1 METRANYV
9 VTGAFTLAVIAG
21 VFSFIFWFHNAGSGG
36 ERASYRVVFSGS
48 VSGLRAGGSV
58 LFNGIRVGEVSG
70 LALDTQNPREVVAT
84 ISIDRAVPVRAD
96 TRVALAFQGLTGL
109 AQVALTGGAAD
120 AAPLVADRGAPPT
133 LRSDPSAGADV
144 TQAARDVL
152 ARINGLVADNETA
165 LHSSLRNIETVTSTL
180 AQNSQRLDKV
190 MAGLE
195 NLTGSGDKSGEIAR
209 AAEAVRKLAENLDKR
224 TDEISVGLTRFSNSG
239 LKEFEAF
246 AVDGRKTLAELNKAI
261 KNIDQHPTR
270 LIFGQ

>member
-21 VFSFIFWFHNAGSGG
+21 VLSFIFWFHNAGSGG
-36 ERASYRVVFSGS
+36 ERASYRVVFSG
-48 VSGLRAGGSV
+48 LRPGGSV

-109 AQVALTGGAAD
+109 AQVALSGGAAD

-133 LRSDPSAGADV
+133 LYSDPSAGADV

-152 ARINGLVADNETA
+152 SRINGLVADNETA
-165 LHSSLRNIETVTSTL
+165 LRSSLRNIETVTSTL
-180 AQNSQRLDKV
+180 AQNSDRLDKV

-195 NLTGSGDKSGEIAR
+195 NLTGTGDKSGEIAQ

>member
-21 VFSFIFWFHNAGSGG
+21 VLSFIFWFHNAGSGG

-48 VSGLRAGGSV
+48 VSGLRPGGSV

-70 LALDTQNPREVVAT
+70 LALDTQNPREVVAM

-109 AQVALTGGAAD
+109 AQVALSGGAAD
-120 AAPLVADRGAPPT
+120 AAPLVANRGAPPT
-133 LRSDPSAGADV
+133 LYSDPSAGADV

-152 ARINGLVADNETA
+152 SRINGLVADNETA
-165 LHSSLRNIETVTSTL
+165 LRSSLRNIETVTSTL
-180 AQNSQRLDKV
+180 AQNSERLDKV

-195 NLTGSGDKSGEIAR
+195 NLTGTGDKSGEIAQ

>member
-21 VFSFIFWFHNAGSGG
+21 VLSFIFWFHNAGSGG

-48 VSGLRAGGSV
+48 VSGLRPGGSV

-84 ISIDRAVPVRAD
+84 ISIDRAVPVRTD

-109 AQVALTGGAAD
+109 AQVALSGGAAD

-133 LRSDPSAGADV
+133 LYSDPSAGADV

-152 ARINGLVADNETA
+152 SRINGLVADNETA
-165 LHSSLRNIETVTSTL
+165 LRSSLRNIETVTSTL
-180 AQNSQRLDKV
+180 AQNSERLDKV

-195 NLTGSGDKSGEIAR
+195 NLTGTGDKSGEIAQ